1 MSKLP
6 FPSVILV
13 DPLVDKLAE
22 IEVESLGVK
31 LVRVNA
37 ETLSEKPLD
46 GEIEEVE
53 FEIRSFTIASVNAE
67 TLGIALAGKLEELV
81 IELLAM
87 TLTRK
92 SPRHLAPTWLINR
105 TGPPQGVS
113 WLSFCQS
120 DLQTKVTTVRSQPEV
135 SLRSQAVL

>member
-1 MSKLP
+1 M
-6 FPSVILV
+6 

-22 IEVESLGVK
+22 IEEESLGVK

-46 GEIEEVE
+46 GEIAKVE
-53 FEIRSFTIASVNAE
+53 FDIGSFKIASVNAE
-67 TLGIALAGKLEELV
+67 TRGIALAGKLEELV

-92 SPRHLAPTWLINR
+92 SPRHLAPTWLI
-105 TGPPQGVS
+105 S
-113 WLSFCQS
+113 
-120 DLQTKVTTVRSQPEV
+120 
-135 SLRSQAVL
+135 

>member
-1 MSKLP
+1 MT
-6 FPSVILV
+6 LV

-22 IEVESLGVK
+22 IEEESLGVK

-46 GEIEEVE
+46 GEIAKVE
-53 FEIRSFTIASVNAE
+53 FDIGSFKIASVNAE
-67 TLGIALAGKLEELV
+67 TRGIALAGKLEELV

-92 SPRHLAPTWLINR
+92 SPRHLAPTWLI
-105 TGPPQGVS
+105 S
-113 WLSFCQS
+113 
-120 DLQTKVTTVRSQPEV
+120 
-135 SLRSQAVL
+135 

>member
-1 MSKLP
+1 MT
-6 FPSVILV
+6 LV

-46 GEIEEVE
+46 GEIAKVE
-53 FEIRSFTIASVNAE
+53 FDIRSFTIASVNAE
-67 TLGIALAGKLEELV
+67 TRGIALAGKLEELV

-87 TLTRK
+87 TLIRK
-92 SPRHLAPTWLINR
+92 SPRHLAPTWLI
-105 TGPPQGVS
+105 S
-113 WLSFCQS
+113 
-120 DLQTKVTTVRSQPEV
+120 
-135 SLRSQAVL
+135 

>member
-22 IEVESLGVK
+22 VEVKS
-31 LVRVNA
+31 
-37 ETLSEKPLD
+37 LSEKPLD
-46 GEIEEVE
+46 GEIAEVE
-53 FEIRSFTIASVNAE
+53 FEKRSVTIASVNAD

-87 TLTRK
+87 TLAGK
-92 SPRHLAPTWLINR
+92 SPRHLAPTWLI
-105 TGPPQGVS
+105 S
-113 WLSFCQS
+113 
-120 DLQTKVTTVRSQPEV
+120 
-135 SLRSQAVL
+135 

>member
-1 MSKLP
+1 MT
-6 FPSVILV
+6 LV

-46 GEIEEVE
+46 GEIAEVE
-53 FEIRSFTIASVNAE
+53 FDIRSFTIASVNAE
-67 TLGIALAGKLEELV
+67 TRGIALAGKLEELV

-92 SPRHLAPTWLINR
+92 RPRHLAPTWLI
-105 TGPPQGVS
+105 S
-113 WLSFCQS
+113 
-120 DLQTKVTTVRSQPEV
+120 
-135 SLRSQAVL
+135 

>member
-92 SPRHLAPTWLINR
+92 SPRHLAPTWLI
-105 TGPPQGVS
+105 S
-113 WLSFCQS
+113 
-120 DLQTKVTTVRSQPEV
+120 
-135 SLRSQAVL
+135 